1 MAINGWK
8 VIGVFLIIVFFM
20 LSIYT
25 VAKMSYSVGY
35 EDGKNG
41 IIKLTQIARGTKK
54 PIINLE
60 KNANPETT
68 KQIVYFILN
77 KYWPKD

>member
-8 VIGVFLIIVFFM
+8 VLGIILIIVFFM

-35 EDGKNG
+35 EDGKDG
-41 IIKLTQIARGTKK
+41 LIKITQIQ
-54 PIINLE
+54 
-60 KNANPETT
+60 
-68 KQIVYFILN
+68 KQTGNQIYTLPTQNQDKTREIVYFILN
-77 KYWPKD
+77 KFRR